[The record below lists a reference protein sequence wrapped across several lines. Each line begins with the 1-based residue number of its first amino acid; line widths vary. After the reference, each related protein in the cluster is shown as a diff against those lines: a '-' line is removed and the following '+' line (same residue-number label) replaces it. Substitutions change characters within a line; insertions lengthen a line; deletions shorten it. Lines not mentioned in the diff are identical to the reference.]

1 MRYLIF
7 IITAVLLC
15 GCSSNWHLKRAIK
28 KNPAIIRDAVVVT
41 HYDTVTVVTEGARA
55 DTVFKYKPAARDTF
69 VLETTK
75 FRTQVIHDTVYKEMQ
90 IDTECFPDTIETIIE
105 VPVTVYDI
113 DYKDMKWYE
122 RIFVKFGKWAVILL
136 LILVII
142 SVLRFTLK
150 KYLKGPL
157 G

>member
-1 MRYLIF
+1 MKKIALI
-7 IITAVLLC
+7 IVMVLLC
-15 GCSSNWHLKRAIK
+15 GCSANWHLKRAVK
-28 KNPAIIRDAVVVT
+28 KDPRIVRDAVVVT

-55 DTVFKYKPAARDTF
+55 DTVFRYEPAARDTF

-90 IDTECFPDTIETIIE
+90 IDTECFPDTVQTIIE

-122 RIFVKFGKWAVILL
+122 RIFVKFGKWAVIIL
-136 LILVII
+136 LILL
-142 SVLRFTLK
+142 VLRILRFAIR
-150 KYLKGPL
+150 KYLQGPL